1 MMESER
7 KEVVGKHSVQ
17 TATRKCFTRSP
28 SSGDRIFIGREGIDR
43 RLREIIERETKANG
57 ISRSDLVRA
66 IELSF
71 LYNRD
76 SVAVWVGQALRN
88 LRMLGDAERVAGIG
102 LFRQTLER
110 NWGIPP
116 DVSESII
123 QIIPNFMMDDL
134 VEVLWADGT
143 GRNCVEE
150 CCCSILNYYN
160 GTQGGMT
167 E

>member
-1 MMESER
+1 M
-7 KEVVGKHSVQ
+7 
-17 TATRKCFTRSP
+17 ATRKCFTRSP
-28 SSGDRIFIGREGIDR
+28 SSGTAFLIGREGIDR
-43 RLREIIERETKANG
+43 NLREIIERETKANG
-57 ISRSDLVRA
+57 INRSDLIRA

-76 SVAVWVGQALRN
+76 AVSAWTVQALKNIRI
-88 LRMLGDAERVAGIG
+88 LGDAERVAGIG

-123 QIIPNFMMDDL
+123 QVIPNYMMDDL

-160 GTQGGMT
+160 GAQQGGMT